1 MDAGHAALPLPHDD
15 GGLGHLEARQN
26 RGQRGLRLRVVNGVV
41 PGKIGGHPRIGRAE
55 AAGHIQHPMPG
66 QQENQ
71 PAQEPDADPTHKAG
85 LEALFFDKAAADA
98 HIAFAVQHG
107 LHDLHQVGGVVLAV
121 AVHLHGHI
129 IAVAHGIQV
138 AALHVAADAQIDRQV
153 QERVM
158 MPAKQLGAAVGRAI
172 VHDEKIHL
180 RAFRAQIF
188 YRIDD
193 VILLIVA
200 RDDNKNFFIQRGVP
214 LNRIVV
220 TSLGPLCEGDSPLR
234 GEMSRSDRGA
244 RARRAPPAGGGG
256 ENLAVIRNISGR
268 SKVLSLRPCG
278 ATSLPEGGRE
288 KTAE

>member
-1 MDAGHAALPLPHDD
+1 M
-15 GGLGHLEARQN
+15 
-26 RGQRGLRLRVVNGVV
+26 
-41 PGKIGGHPRIGRAE
+41 
-55 AAGHIQHPMPG
+55 
-66 QQENQ
+66 
-71 PAQEPDADPTHKAG
+71 
-85 LEALFFDKAAADA
+85 
-98 HIAFAVQHG
+98 
-107 LHDLHQVGGVVLAV
+107 
-121 AVHLHGHI
+121 
-129 IAVAHGIQV
+129 
-138 AALHVAADAQIDRQV
+138 HVAADAQIDRQI

-158 MPAKQLGAAVGRAI
+158 MPAKQLGAAVGRAV

-268 SKVLSLRPCG
+268 GKVLSLRPCG

-288 KTAE
+288 KTAERFAKGNVGADSISARGTCRCCTRLRASNARPCNAVPLKRL